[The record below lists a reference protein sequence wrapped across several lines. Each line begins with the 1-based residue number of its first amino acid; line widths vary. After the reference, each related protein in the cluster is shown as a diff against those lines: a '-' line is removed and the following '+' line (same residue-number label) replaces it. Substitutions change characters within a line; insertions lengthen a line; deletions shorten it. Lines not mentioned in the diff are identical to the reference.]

1 MKIHMH
7 NVLCLVSNLK
17 YCKQPKT
24 YRKWSN
30 QEWHMH
36 TIDAAIKEKE
46 YLLRSEIDGQVR

>member
-1 MKIHMH
+1 MH

-17 YCKQPKT
+17 YCKRPKT

-30 QEWHMH
+30 QVWHMH